1 MVSIKEQRRIRREG
15 RKNDRLEAF
24 RKVTNIPE
32 VLAMIFI
39 CCLPKVITRPHR
51 KRAPL
56 NIAHVC
62 KYWRDV
68 AHSTPEL
75 WSSIQ
80 LKQVNLNQRAM
91 LRHISLLEHWLSLSS
106 NLLLTIHIHYS
117 FCNKLLPYDSLEG
130 IAYVQDPMYNRV
142 VYMLNFIGKHSKKL
156 KEIVVATKRGLLL
169 PMIHMLRKGSPN
181 LQKCHL
187 LLTKGDASVYEDDD
201 HMPTLVVNLARCP
214 KLQDLKF
221 VCEPAEHLIALRPS
235 PSLVSL
241 EILGFDLS
249 FQLGQPSTSLKRLVL
264 RHQYQE
270 VGDGYSWGTIQ
281 SIPIVFPALN
291 HLEITFTGRN
301 SNVDGLAELLEFPE
315 LRSLRVTAK
324 MTACDHSGDDE
335 AEHFFNHMSAPALK
349 SLRLDS
355 GRSFIK
361 TAPEHW
367 PCVKNLIVQSNA
379 DLDTLILKSVKLAD
393 DDVLSL
399 LECAPNLHVLYLS
412 GRHLTDRLV
421 SRLTL
426 RHQATSQVDMEKDL
440 CPHLRDLTLC
450 LGQVPASQ
458 QSVMKLVASR
468 REECEDNPDSGV
480 LLRFGFNMIQQPG
493 LKPQNWHPDIH
504 KLRSQIIDPEAY

>member
-15 RKNDRLEAF
+15 RKKDRLEAF

-39 CCLPKVITRPHR
+39 CCLPKVVTRPHR

-80 LKQVNLNQRAM
+80 LQRVNLDQRTM
-91 LRHISLLEHWLSLSS
+91 LRHISLIEHWLSLSS
-106 NLLLTIHIHYS
+106 NLLLTIHIHYP
-117 FCNKLLPYDSLEG
+117 FCDKLLPYDSLEG
-130 IAYVQDPMYNRV
+130 IIYVQDPMYNRV
-142 VYMLNFIGKHSKKL
+142 VYMLDFVSKHSGKL
-156 KEIVVATKRGLLL
+156 QEVVVATKRGLLL
-169 PMIHMLRKGSPN
+169 PMIHMLRRGSPN

-187 LLTKGDASVYEDDD
+187 LLTKGDTSVYEDIE
-201 HMPTLVVNLARCP
+201 HMPTLFVNLARCP
-214 KLQDLKF
+214 KLQELKF
-221 VCEPAEHLIALRPS
+221 VCEPAEHLIALRS
-235 PSLVSL
+235 TPSLVSL

-249 FQLGQPSTSLKRLVL
+249 FQLGQPTTSLKRLVL
-264 RHQYQE
+264 RHLPDE
-270 VGDGYSWGTIQ
+270 IGDGYSWGTIQ
-281 SIPIVFPALN
+281 SISALFPALN

-301 SNVDGLAELLEFPE
+301 SDVEGLSELAFPE
-315 LRSLRVTAK
+315 LRSLRVTTK
-324 MTACDHSGDDE
+324 MHPYDHSGDDE
-335 AEHFFNHMSAPALK
+335 AEHFFNHLSAPALK

-361 TAPEHW
+361 TDPEHS
-367 PCVKNLIVQSNA
+367 PCVKNLILRSNA

-393 DDVLSL
+393 DDILSL

-426 RHQATSQVDMEKDL
+426 QHQATGQVDLEKDL

-468 REECEDNPDSGV
+468 REEYEDNPDSGV

-504 KLRSQIIDPEAY
+504 KLRSQKIDPEAY